1 MSRIIVQHMQ
11 IHSFSL
17 HDLHNYLMYIIQYMI
32 KNGVKKFI
40 EIGPGKV
47 LTGLVK
53 RIDKNVES
61 YSINNDEDIKKINI
75 ND

>member
-1 MSRIIVQHMQ
+1 MRPFLYPKKSLGQNFLIDNNIIKK
-11 IHSFSL
+11 
-17 HDLHNYLMYIIQYMI
+17 IIKI
-32 KNGVKKFI
+32 GELNLNSIVI